1 MLETYGETGA
11 GEMAYRVKAIA
22 AESNN
27 LSLISRTVVVER
39 GNRFCQVILQP
50 PYTYR
55 GIHLSSE

>member
-39 GNRFCQVILQP
+39 GN
-50 PYTYR
+50 
-55 GIHLSSE
+55 